1 MDGHDLMSN
10 EDGAQ
15 PRKTEDNIVFLSDK
29 EKGQYA
35 LFPDMR
41 VSTAILDDLQTAD
54 IVAGLNRGLGTNE
67 DDRLMLFSQ
76 GLTHIVGIAFDT
88 RHGLRQETAVDI
100 YRHHCSV

>member
-15 PRKTEDNIVFLSDK
+15 PRKTEDNIVFFPHK
-29 EKGQYA
+29 EKGQDA
-35 LFPDMR
+35 LFPEMG
-41 VSTAILDDLQTAD
+41 VTTAIMDDLQTAD
-54 IVAGLNRGLGTNE
+54 IVAVLNRGLRTDE

-88 RHGLRQETAVDI
+88 RHGLGQESAVDI